1 MFECHGQVSSCCV
14 ACCGAG
20 ESESDEEGLPSSY
33 RSRDRAK
40 KKDASEAA
48 EEAED
53 AAGTESA
60 LLSANMDG
68 VSGEASPGDGIP
80 ASASGAAGV
89 TSQWRPAPSG
99 SGAIDPVLVTHDGA
113 SSSSLVTHPVAA
125 AEHIP
130 AAGASPRDL
139 RAAGLAAAAVADSGP
154 AQQQQ
159 QQDAGLGPEATG
171 DFRAELQER
180 ALARAAARAEAAR
193 SIYAP
198 DSPVLGGPQTAVAA
212 AVAARS
218 ARPPAVWGTANYR
231 RLWDMAVAL
240 GEQQVQERQELDEI
254 AEGRQEQGQSE
265 RLQGL
270 GAEASAGMPAGASSL
285 LTYAAP
291 QPLSVPGGASTSSA
305 VPGLEDVAQGGPQA
319 GAGARAEA
327 GTSAVELGA
336 AGVALAPETTGG
348 ADRRTRTRQSLASN
362 SVASLDDSVMGWA
375 GGRSAQLA
383 APGAGGLA
391 APGGLGRHLIAR
403 GRLSA
408 ESTGSVDLDSARANT
423 DRAAAMQV
431 RLRSA
436 VRLKGRSVVAGI
448 RWCGVVAWPA
458 LSDAGRVG
466 SVAEPSWWLAGN
478 YAVQVIC

>member
-1 MFECHGQVSSCCV
+1 MSLAGVTSCCV

-33 RSRDRAK
+33 RSRDRK
-40 KKDASEAA
+40 NKKDTASGSASAAATSA
-48 EEAED
+48 EEAEE

-60 LLSANMDG
+60 LLSADMDEI
-68 VSGEASPGDGIP
+68 SGELSAGDGTA
-80 ASASGAAGV
+80 ASASAATAHV
-89 TSQWRPAPSG
+89 TADERPAPSG
-99 SGAIDPVLVTHDGA
+99 SSLETH
-113 SSSSLVTHPVAA
+113 LTAA

-159 QQDAGLGPEATG
+159 QQQDVGMGFEATG
-171 DFRAELQER
+171 DFRAELRER

-198 DSPVLGGPQTAVAA
+198 DSPVLGGPQAAVAA
-212 AVAARS
+212 AAAARS

-240 GEQQVQERQELDEI
+240 GEQQVQERQELDGSV
-254 AEGRQEQGQSE
+254 EGQQEQGQSE
-265 RLQGL
+265 GLQGL
-270 GAEASAGMPAGASSL
+270 GAEAGVPAGASSL

-305 VPGLEDVAQGGPQA
+305 VLGLEDVAGEGPQA

-336 AGVALAPETTGG
+336 AGVALAPETAGG
-348 ADRRTRTRQSLASN
+348 DDRRTRTRQSLASN

-375 GGRSAQLA
+375 GGRSAPLA

-448 RWCGVVAWPA
+448 RWCGVVAWLAA

-466 SVAEPSWWLAGN
+466 SVAEPLWWLAGS